1 MNTIMMATTI
11 LTAISVILLL
21 VLIILYIR
29 NLSKIKSQLLIGL
42 LIFTALFFVQNIF
55 ALYYS
60 LTMMDYYVPEV
71 EFMVFIFSIFQTIA
85 FSVMLWIT
93 WK

>member
-1 MNTIMMATTI
+1 MNTIMMATTT
-11 LTAISVILLL
+11 LTAISVVLLL

-29 NLSKIKSQLLIGL
+29 NLRKIRSQLLIGL
-42 LIFTALFFVQNIF
+42 LIFTTLFFVQNII
-55 ALYYS
+55 ALYYC

-71 EFMVFIFSIFQTIA
+71 EFMVFIFSIIQTIA